1 MNSQEMQSHK
11 GQLDLCFV
19 VPVKS
24 PGNAKQRLSDVLDH
38 QQRKDLASHLYQ
50 HTLSYLMDQF
60 PEHDVL
66 VVSENQRVLQV
77 SAAMGCK
84 TLLQTDDKGLNSAM
98 EQAASKVSQ
107 QGYQAMMMLPADL
120 AFLSR
125 NELSRVLQYRDRYEL
140 ILAEANDGGTNALL
154 VQPPN
159 AIRFRFGLNS
169 AKAHQREATKA
180 NLRVCMLK
188 LPLMAVDIDK
198 ASDLAIARQAKSKA
212 LQGLDQV
219 LCFSRLQ
226 DGQIP
231 QTSGGHF
238 HA

>member
-1 MNSQEMQSHK
+1 MNPQKMQSQN
-11 GQLDLCFV
+11 GQPDLCFV

-24 PGNAKQRLSDVLDH
+24 PCNAKQRLSDVLDH
-38 QQRKDLASHLYQ
+38 HQREELACHLYQ
-50 HTLSYLMDQF
+50 HTLSYLRAHF

-66 VVSENQRVLQV
+66 VVSESQDVLQA
-77 SAAMGCK
+77 SSAMGCK
-84 TLLQTDDKGLNSAM
+84 TLLQTDDMGLNGAM
-98 EQAASKVSQ
+98 EQAASEVSQ

-120 AFLSR
+120 AFLSSD
-125 NELSRVLQYRDRYEL
+125 EISQILQNRDHSEL

-169 AKAHQREATKA
+169 AQAHQREAAKA
-180 NLRVCMLK
+180 NLRVRVLK
-188 LPLMAVDIDK
+188 LPLIAVDIDK

-219 LCFSRLQ
+219 LCFRASQ
-226 DGQIP
+226 DSQIT
-231 QTSGGHF
+231 QASGGHL